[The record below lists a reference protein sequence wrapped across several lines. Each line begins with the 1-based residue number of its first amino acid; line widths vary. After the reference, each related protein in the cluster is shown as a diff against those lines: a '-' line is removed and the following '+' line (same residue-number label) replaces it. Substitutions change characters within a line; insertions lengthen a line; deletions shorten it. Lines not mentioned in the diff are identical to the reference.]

1 MNKKLI
7 LEEPVDNI
15 EKTVIVEDI
24 VDDDTVTEIEKEISD
39 IDTDLLDG
47 GIASLLNADII
58 DEFEAIDAY
67 NSHIVTLKDLMTK
80 TTDEEK
86 IRTYQNIIDILT
98 DIANEENIHVGQLQ
112 KALNLVSASASFIKK
127 GEIEAEEVV
136 EE

>member
-24 VDDDTVTEIEKEISD
+24 VEDDTVTEIEKEISD

-58 DEFEAIDAY
+58 DEFEAIDTY

-98 DIANEENIHVGQLQ
+98 DIVNEENIHVGQLQ

>member
-24 VDDDTVTEIEKEISD
+24 VDDDNVTEIEKEISD

-112 KALNLVSASASFIKK
+112 KALNLVSASAFFIKK